1 MKKCPYCA
9 EEIQDDAVKCK
20 HCGEWLDKTKANI
33 ITPEPIITNEPVDTT
48 LKDSGIISENTS
60 ATPVSTEQKPTPA
73 WKTTLYYLFVII
85 VGLAFIGN
93 TAAVLLSP
101 TPPLPMTLFGFSF
114 WCGILAA
121 VIAKRKDK
129 SGLLWFFIGAIAI
142 GLSIIFI
149 LSFLRGIIH
158 NPGSKIEMWKQE
170 QLNEA
175 YMRSLS
181 KDECMAKTIQSLKA
195 CDSERCIKTMAG
207 VTGDCVTYG
216 SGEKESFCKNYD
228 NKYIKE
234 YCTSKQLSN
243 SSCAL
248 IYGFNRIYCEGK

>member
-33 ITPEPIITNEPVDTT
+33 NTPEPIITNEPVDTT
-48 LKDSGIISENTS
+48 LKDSGIFSKTIS
-60 ATPVSTEQKPTPA
+60 ATPVSTEQRPAPA

-101 TPPLPMTLFGFSF
+101 TPPLPMTLFGFWF

-121 VIAKRKDK
+121 AIAKRKGK

-142 GLSIIFI
+142 GLSITFI
-149 LSFLRGIIH
+149 LSLLRVII
-158 NPGSKIEMWKQE
+158 
-170 QLNEA
+170 A
-175 YMRSLS
+175 
-181 KDECMAKTIQSLKA
+181 
-195 CDSERCIKTMAG
+195 
-207 VTGDCVTYG
+207 
-216 SGEKESFCKNYD
+216 
-228 NKYIKE
+228 
-234 YCTSKQLSN
+234 
-243 SSCAL
+243 
-248 IYGFNRIYCEGK
+248 